1 MQGLLQGFAMQGFFH
16 MYSLVIL
23 SDSIYEKVFNDIC
36 ASLNIFDL
44 NHFNSNKIIS
54 KSVRIKCNNLLFQ
67 VNLSSVQR

>member
-36 ASLNIFDL
+36 ASLNIA
-44 NHFNSNKIIS
+44 
-54 KSVRIKCNNLLFQ
+54 
-67 VNLSSVQR
+67 